1 MSVRQN
7 FVLRALS
14 GEVPIAEL
22 CREFGVS
29 RKTGYKWLKRF
40 KEKGVSGLVDRSRRP
55 RGNRLAITADAATR
69 IVAFKHKHPRWGAKK
84 IWVLLARELRADDL
98 PSVSTINRVLH
109 VSGLV
114 KNRRRYRPTSP
125 GLPERPAVHVAA
137 PNDLWTVDFKGWW
150 RAGNGERC
158 DPLTI
163 RDAFSR
169 YVLDLRLLRKTKTA
183 DVRPVFEKLFELY
196 GVPKAIQ
203 SDNGPPFASRG
214 LAGLSMLSAW
224 WISLGIE
231 VVRSRPGKPTDNG
244 GHERMHADIRVDI
257 EADAAPTLALQ
268 QHACD
273 AWRDEFNLIR
283 PHEALGMKTPG
294 EVYRPSPRRPRRIII
309 GGHPETATVFTVVS
323 GSIKL
328 TRTRSVYVGHA
339 FDGYPVAVEAR
350 DDGFS
355 YVWLFS
361 RVIGRLRLG
370 VDTSV
375 MPLPTEVKDP
385 HHPALVTMTL
395 GTAGSATA
403 AATDSPSAP

>member
-1 MSVRQN
+1 VSVRQN

-14 GEVPIAEL
+14 GEVPVAEL

-40 KEKGVSGLVDRSRRP
+40 KEKGVSGLVSRPRRP
-55 RGNRLAITADAATR
+55 RGNRLAITADMATK
-69 IVAFKHKHPRWGAKK
+69 IVALKQKHPRWGAKK
-84 IWVLLARELRADDL
+84 IWVLLVREHQVDDV

-114 KNRRRYRPTSP
+114 KKKRRYRPTSP
-125 GLPERPAVHVAA
+125 GLPQRPAVSVEA

-169 YVLDLRLLRKTKTA
+169 YVLDLRLLRKTNTEA
-183 DVRPVFEKLFELY
+183 VRPVFERLFETY

-214 LAGLSMLSAW
+214 LGGLSALSAW
-224 WISLGIE
+224 WVSLGID

-244 GHERMHADIRVDI
+244 GHERMHADISVDI
-257 EADAAPTLALQ
+257 QADAAFSLALQ

-283 PHEALGMKTPG
+283 PHEGLGMKTRANSTSRALG
-294 EVYRPSPRRPRRIII
+294 ARAESSS
-309 GGHPETATVFTVVS
+309 EATLIPPPCF
-323 GSIKL
+323 
-328 TRTRSVYVGHA
+328 R
-339 FDGYPVAVEAR
+339 
-350 DDGFS
+350 
-355 YVWLFS
+355 
-361 RVIGRLRLG
+361 
-370 VDTSV
+370 
-375 MPLPTEVKDP
+375 
-385 HHPALVTMTL
+385 
-395 GTAGSATA
+395 
-403 AATDSPSAP
+403 